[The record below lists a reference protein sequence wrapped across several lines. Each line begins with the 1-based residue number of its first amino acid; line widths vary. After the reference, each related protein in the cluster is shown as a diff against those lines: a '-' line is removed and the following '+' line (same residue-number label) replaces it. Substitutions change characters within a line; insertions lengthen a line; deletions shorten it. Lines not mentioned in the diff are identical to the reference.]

1 MCISVG
7 LILRINVAPVQ
18 RVRLVAAYL
27 NPGFGSILD
36 VVGCPLPPTRD
47 SSIPNPGSI
56 RSVVA
61 WDLRRGGSGAK
72 DHLFSLDVAP

>member
-7 LILRINVAPVQ
+7 LILRINVAPIQ
-18 RVRLVAAYL
+18 MVRLVAAYS

-36 VVGCPLPPTRD
+36 VVGYPLPSTRD
-47 SSIPNPGSI
+47 PSIANPGSI

-61 WDLRRGGSGAK
+61 
-72 DHLFSLDVAP
+72 